1 MQRPAPLLLT
11 EVLQKAQKQL
21 WKSGTKALDPLN
33 PNKGAA
39 EMKTMRKYEAH
50 FGAAGTQKR
59 VSLTA
64 EQRCACRSQLCG
76 PPSFTWI

>member
-39 EMKTMRKYEAH
+39 EMRKYEAH
-50 FGAAGTQKR
+50 FGATGTQKR

-64 EQRCACRSQLCG
+64 EQLCACRSRLCG
-76 PPSFTWI
+76 SPSFTWI